1 MPFEAILALGTV
13 IAVLTVLITTRI
25 AADVVLVSAV
35 VFLMLTGILTPQEA
49 IAGFSNTGVLT
60 IAALYVVAA
69 ALKESGA
76 IQWLALRVLG
86 QPKRTKVAQLR
97 ILGPAA
103 GLSAFMNNTAVV
115 AMLIPAVQEWSARLK
130 IAPSKLMIPLSYA
143 CILGGT
149 ATVIGTSTNLV
160 IVGLLESQQDVQLS
174 MFEPAWIGIPLVVVG
189 GLFLFFF
196 GNKLLPGRQSILEQF
211 QSAREYGVEV
221 LVDANGPLVGKTI
234 AAAGLRQLTH
244 GYLAEIEREDQL
256 MTAVSPHTVLRGG
269 DALIF
274 IGAPDCAQELRRV
287 DGLTPADGHV
297 QELNIRHSSRRL
309 VEAIIGSD
317 FSGLSQSI
325 RAAKF
330 RTRYNAVVLAVS
342 RQGKRLPGKLG
353 DIELQVG
360 DTLLLE
366 AGDDFV
372 GQYRHRKDFLMV
384 SALNDSS
391 PPDFKNAPAALGI
404 LAAMVLVSA
413 VGLLTILEAAFL
425 AALALIAIRCVPVS
439 KARREIDLSVLTVVA
454 ASFALGSAMATSG
467 AAEKIA
473 NLLLFADGVAPWLA
487 LAMVYVLT
495 VFFTELITNN
505 GAAVLMFP
513 IAVEVA
519 AQLDVSF
526 MPFVLAVMF
535 AASASFMTPLG
546 YQTNLMVLGP
556 GGYRFTD
563 YVKIGAPMSLLVG
576 AVVIGLVP
584 LVWPF

>member
-1 MPFEAILALGTV
+1 MPVDAILALGTV
-13 IAVLTVLITTRI
+13 VAVLMVLITTRI

-49 IAGFSNTGVLT
+49 LSGFSNTGVLT

-86 QPKRTKVAQLR
+86 QPKRTKLAQLR

-115 AMLIPAVQEWSARLK
+115 AMLIPALQDWSSRLK

-160 IVGLLESQQDVQLS
+160 VVGLLDSEKDVQLS
-174 MFEPAWIGIPLVVVG
+174 MFEPAWIGVPLVVVG
-189 GLFLFFF
+189 GLYMFFF
-196 GNKLLPGRQSILEQF
+196 GNKLLPRRQGFLEQF

-256 MTAVSPHTVLRGG
+256 MTAVSPQTVLRGG

-274 IGAPDCAQELRRV
+274 IGAPDCAQELRRI

-309 VEAIIGSD
+309 IEAIIGTD
-317 FSGLSQSI
+317 FSALGQSI

-342 RQGKRLPGKLG
+342 RHGKRLPGKLG

-404 LAAMVLVSA
+404 LLAMVVVSA
-413 VGLLTILEAAFL
+413 VGLLSILEASFL

-454 ASFALGSAMATSG
+454 ASFALGSAMASSG
-467 AAEKIA
+467 AAERIA
-473 NLLLFADGVAPWLA
+473 GLLLFADGLAPWLA
-487 LAMVYVLT
+487 LAMVYALT

-563 YVKIGAPMSLLVG
+563 YLQVGAPMSLLVG
-576 AVVIGLVP
+576 AVVVGLVP
-584 LVWPF
+584 LVWSF

>member
-1 MPFEAILALGTV
+1 MPFEALLALGTV

-35 VFLMLTGILTPQEA
+35 VFLMLTGILTPQA
-49 IAGFSNTGVLT
+49 ALSGFSNTGVLT

-86 QPKRTKVAQLR
+86 QPKRTKLAQLR

-115 AMLIPAVQEWSARLK
+115 AMLIPALQDWSSRLK

-160 IVGLLESQQDVQLS
+160 VVGLLDSEKDVQLS
-174 MFEPAWIGIPLVVVG
+174 MFEPAWIGVPLVVVG
-189 GLFLFFF
+189 GLYMFFF
-196 GNKLLPGRQSILEQF
+196 GNKLLPGRQGFLEQF

-221 LVDANGPLVGKTI
+221 MVDANGPLVGKTI

-256 MTAVSPHTVLRGG
+256 MTAVSPQTVLRGG

-274 IGAPDCAQELRRV
+274 IGAPDCAQELRRI

-309 VEAIIGSD
+309 IEAIIGTD
-317 FSGLSQSI
+317 FSALGQSI

-342 RQGKRLPGKLG
+342 RHGKRLPGKLG

-404 LAAMVLVSA
+404 LLAMVVVSA
-413 VGLLTILEAAFL
+413 AGLLSILEASFL

-454 ASFALGSAMATSG
+454 ASFALGSAMASSG
-467 AAEKIA
+467 AAERIA
-473 NLLLFADGVAPWLA
+473 GLLLFADGLAPWLA
-487 LAMVYVLT
+487 LAMVYALT

-563 YVKIGAPMSLLVG
+563 YLKVGAPMSLVVG
-576 AVVIGLVP
+576 AVVVGLVP
-584 LVWPF
+584 LVWSF